1 MENKVEKIYILEI
14 KDIDDGEEIKT
25 FVFDNL
31 QDFNKARLIVNEWG
45 NIENGMLT
53 LSQLL
58 KKYNIKF
65 LDYVYDEIRI

>member
-14 KDIDDGEEIKT
+14 KDIYYREELNT

-31 QDFNKARLIVNEWG
+31 DDFRKAKLIVNEWG
-45 NIENGMLT
+45 NVKNEMLT

-58 KKYNIKF
+58 KKNNIKF
-65 LDYVYDEIRI
+65 LDYVYDEIMI